1 MTKINIDE
9 LFRKRPLII
18 AGPCSAE
25 TEEQVLGTAKLLAE
39 SKKVDMFRAGIW
51 KPRTRPGSFEG
62 IGIEGLPWLQKVREQ
77 TGLPFCVEVATT
89 KQAELALAFSPD
101 MLWIGARTTASP
113 VTVQE
118 IADALK
124 GTDTYVLIKN
134 PINPELELWTG
145 ALERMLRSGIKNVGL
160 IHRGFS
166 VYGNMEYR
174 YAPMWHLA
182 IEMRRRN
189 PDVLMICDPTHI
201 SGKRDLIQSVS
212 QHAIDLDFD
221 GLMIESHI
229 DPDCA
234 LTDKNQQI
242 TPGRL
247 NEILNSLIW
256 RKEKSTEPQQNLALQ
271 QLRSQI
277 DQIDDE
283 LLQLLG
289 RRMSVADKIGLF
301 KKENNITILQ
311 PERWNEIL
319 EKEID
324 KGAKLGLSPE
334 FIKSYLE
341 AVHGE
346 SINRQNSVIYEGKTG
361 NK

>member
-1 MTKINIDE
+1 MTETERNK
-9 LFRKRPLII
+9 LFSKKPYII

-25 TEEQVLGTAKLLAE
+25 SEEQLIGTAKLIAGLG
-39 SKKVDMFRAGIW
+39 KVDMLRAGIW

-62 IGIEGLPWLQKVREQ
+62 VGVTGLPWMQKAREI
-77 TGLPFCVEVATT
+77 TGLPFCVEVANA
-89 KQAELALAFSPD
+89 KQAELAMAFSPD
-101 MLWIGARTTASP
+101 MLWIGARTTANP
-113 VTVQE
+113 TAVQE

-124 GTDTYVLIKN
+124 GTNIFILIKN
-134 PINPELELWTG
+134 PINPELELWSG
-145 ALERMLRSGIKNVGL
+145 ALERIQRADIKNTGL

-182 IEMRRRN
+182 IEMKRRY
-189 PDVLMICDPTHI
+189 PEQIMLCDPTHI
-201 SGKRDLIQSVS
+201 SGKREIIPTVAQR
-212 QHAIDLDFD
+212 AIDLDFD

-229 DPDCA
+229 NPDQA
-234 LTDKNQQI
+234 LTDKKQQV
-242 TPGRL
+242 TPAEL
-247 NEILNSLIW
+247 NTMLNSIIW
-256 RKEKSTEPQQNLALQ
+256 KREKPEEPEKNLVLM
-271 QLRSQI
+271 QLRAQI

-283 LLQLLG
+283 LMQLLV
-289 RRMSVADKIGLF
+289 RRMQVSDKIGLF

-319 EKEID
+319 QKEID
-324 KGAKLGLSPE
+324 KGAKLGLSAE

-346 SINRQNSVIYEGKTG
+346 SINRQNAVIYEKKG
-361 NK
+361 